1 MAEQDQQRQEAEHP
15 QLREQNQQPQED
27 PGEPVIRGDGT
38 VLKERERPANPKK
51 RMWDEGVESAKFDE
65 QQRLA
70 EQATAE
76 GKGRRKRDEL

>member
-1 MAEQDQQRQEAEHP
+1 M
-15 QLREQNQQPQED
+15 
-27 PGEPVIRGDGT
+27 
-38 VLKERERPANPKK
+38 LKERERPANPKK